1 MSQRTEPEQEHD
13 FSLLY
18 GSWTE
23 DEDEKSMDKYS
34 LFKECLSG
42 EPKHLNRRSDAHA

>member
-1 MSQRTEPEQEHD
+1 LKKLHCKD